1 MDRDRIGDELEAVLD
16 RILPADELGPGATAL
31 GVGEYVR
38 RALDGPYAAHRP
50 AYAAALRALEARDFT
65 ALDGAGR
72 DRLLGSLEQSDPAFF
87 ALLRGHT
94 IEGLL
99 GDPSWGGNRDGT
111 GWALIGYP
119 GPRREQS
126 AADQALR

>member
-1 MDRDRIGDELEAVLD
+1 MDADRIGDVLEAVLD
-16 RILPADELGPGATAL
+16 RIIPADALGPGAAAL

-50 AYAAALRALEARDFT
+50 AYVAALGALGARGFT
-65 ALDGAGR
+65 ALDSAGR
-72 DRLLGSLEQSDPAFF
+72 DRLLAALEQDDPAFF
-87 ALLRGHT
+87 ALLRAHAV
-94 IEGLL
+94 EGLL
-99 GDPSWGGNRDGT
+99 GDPSHGGNRDGA